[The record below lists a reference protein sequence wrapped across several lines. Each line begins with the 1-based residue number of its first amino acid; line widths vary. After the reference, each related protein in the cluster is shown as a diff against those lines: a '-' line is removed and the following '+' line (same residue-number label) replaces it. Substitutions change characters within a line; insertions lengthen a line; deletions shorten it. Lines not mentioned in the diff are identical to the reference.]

1 MTKANLQFT
10 DQSSGSTAVTSVAW
24 HRSVTQMTLNP
35 KIGWFLSLKK
45 HSRDSQSPQD
55 GVKSG
60 SPWRHSF
67 ISIAPG
73 MMMPMGSK
81 ASIVGDPPSAE
92 AISDA
97 NYQATSDSKLKDV
110 TSVTNAILPSL
121 EFKYF
126 YLIK

>member
-1 MTKANLQFT
+1 
-10 DQSSGSTAVTSVAW
+10 
-24 HRSVTQMTLNP
+24 MTLNP